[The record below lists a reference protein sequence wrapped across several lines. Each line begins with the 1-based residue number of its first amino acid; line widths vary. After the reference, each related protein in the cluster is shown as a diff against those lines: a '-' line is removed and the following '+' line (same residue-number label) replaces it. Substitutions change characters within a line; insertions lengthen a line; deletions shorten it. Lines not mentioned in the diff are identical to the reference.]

1 MQVECLSGLVCN
13 KTYELWVVRKMLPR
27 VAPWGKGRK
36 PPTMEYFRPLHRQV
50 GVLQEE
56 LRWGVDMR
64 KRDESEDE
72 AESKEPFKEE
82 AQLK

>member
-1 MQVECLSGLVCN
+1 
-13 KTYELWVVRKMLPR
+13 MLPR
-27 VAPWGKGRK
+27 VAPRGKGRK

-56 LRWGVDMR
+56 LRWEVDIS
-64 KRDESEDE
+64 KRDEREYE

-82 AQLK
+82 AQMK